1 MIEMLATVNQATDFL
16 GEFEHWQSKYQRAQ
30 PEAKVLFAGI
40 MGYGCDIGHRK
51 LAQISSHLNENEL
64 ENGVNWYFSLQNIQ
78 NANDKILHFIS
89 QLELPS
95 LHHPADKPL
104 HTSSDGQKVE
114 VNVDS
119 HNANQSFKYF
129 GKGSGASVVTFID
142 SRDLMW
148 YSTVISAA
156 EREAAYVID
165 GLMHNEV
172 VKSDIHSTDTHGYS
186 EVIFCGTFFLG
197 FEFAPRIRGQ
207 SKQKLVAFKTK
218 SDYEKLGYVLL
229 PDARVKEAIIENQ
242 WDEILRF
249 ITTIK
254 LKTTTASQLFKRLNS
269 YSHQHLLYKAMKEF
283 GKIPKSLFLLK
294 YRDNC
299 VFRQSIEEQL
309 NKVES
314 SNKFSKAISFGHNQE
329 FVQSEKEEQE
339 IAESC
344 RRLIKNAIVC
354 WNYLYLTRE
363 LANEKN
369 EVRKADL
376 LAAIRNGSVVTW
388 AHFNL
393 HGEFD
398 FSDEKMVDSVGLV
411 SPKKKG

>member
-1 MIEMLATVNQATDFL
+1 M
-16 GEFEHWQSKYQRAQ
+16 K
-30 PEAKVLFAGI
+30 K
-40 MGYGCDIGHRK
+40 K
-51 LAQISSHLNENEL
+51 
-64 ENGVNWYFSLQNIQ
+64 
-78 NANDKILHFIS
+78 
-89 QLELPS
+89 
-95 LHHPADKPL
+95 
-104 HTSSDGQKVE
+104 
-114 VNVDS
+114 
-119 HNANQSFKYF
+119 
-129 GKGSGASVVTFID
+129 
-142 SRDLMW
+142 
-148 YSTVISAA
+148 
-156 EREAAYVID
+156 
-165 GLMHNEV
+165 
-172 VKSDIHSTDTHGYS
+172 
-186 EVIFCGTFFLG
+186 
-197 FEFAPRIRGQ
+197 
-207 SKQKLVAFKTK
+207 
-218 SDYEKLGYVLL
+218 GYVLL

-249 ITTIK
+249 IATIQ
-254 LKTTTASQLFKRLNS
+254 LKITTASQLFKRLNS
-269 YSHQHLLYKAMKEF
+269 YSHQHSLYKAMKEF

-294 YRDNC
+294 YRDDC
-299 VFRQSIEEQL
+299 VFRQSIEAQL

-314 SNKFSKAISFGHNQE
+314 SNKFSKAISFGNNQE

-363 LANEKN
+363 LTNEKN
-369 EVRKADL
+369 EVRKAEL